1 MYAWMMKDA
10 LQKEWNDDAVIV
22 PFNQNKQFKSR
33 GNKLKVI
40 VPLSSPVLLRVPK
53 GTAKLK

>member
-22 PFNQNKQFKSR
+22 PFDQNGKFETN

-40 VPLSSPVLLRVPK
+40 VSLSPSLLSVPK
-53 GTAKLK
+53 STAKLK

>member
-22 PFNQNKQFKSR
+22 PFYQNGKFETN

-40 VPLSSPVLLRVPK
+40 VSLSPSLLSVPK
-53 GTAKLK
+53 STAKLK

>member
-22 PFNQNKQFKSR
+22 PFDQNGKFETN

-40 VPLSSPVLLRVPK
+40 VSLLSVPK
-53 GTAKLK
+53 STAKLK